1 MFKKFQLKNGMTV
14 LLVESHKSPVVSVQ
28 MWVKTGSADE
38 SPKEAGI
45 SHFIEHLVF
54 KGTKKYGVGEIARTV
69 EGSGGELNAY
79 TSFDQTVF
87 YVTISKAFSDVGL
100 DVISEMMGFPQF
112 DETEI
117 DNEREVVIEEIKRGQ
132 DSPHRQASQLLFS
145 SLYKKHPYGVPVI
158 GFEKVIR
165 SVKKS
170 TLVDYYHR
178 RYVPENM
185 TLVVAGDL
193 DPKEF
198 KKKIQDKFGAFEP
211 YKLKKVKRHKEEKQ
225 EKSVVKVKKAD
236 FKDNLLYLAWRAP
249 KVDHKDVPALDV
261 LALIMGQGE
270 SSRLNQRLRI
280 DESLVNYIGSS
291 TFTPIDPGF
300 FAISTSLNFENL
312 EGTLKGIEQVVTQM
326 LAEPVDKLE
335 LQKAIINMEADES
348 YSLETVDGL
357 ARKVGTYTHL
367 FDDYKYSEKFL
378 KQIKQTTAEDVI
390 KVARKYLSPDKLT
403 VSFLTSEDVDAAKKQ
418 IKAFVKSFDKA
429 YSKAKKP
436 KIPEAAKKKVK
447 SSFAKNKAK
456 SAGSDVQ
463 KITLSS
469 GATLIIRP
477 SFETSVISARA
488 ALRGGLRAEPQ
499 DRVGVTELL
508 SRTWDTQT
516 ASKDEKALREY
527 IDGYAS
533 SLGAFGGRNTVGL
546 SLSTLSNFSDPMAD
560 VFCEMLQQPKVEDGI
575 IQREKKQMSE
585 QINRRDDSPAQLCIL
600 NFMQKLFGDH
610 PYARDPLGT
619 SDSVDHLSSQ
629 DVSSYLSKVLT
640 RKNLHF
646 VVAGAV
652 DPDHWVKKLEEATAQ
667 LPEGRFLDDRFQAPK
682 LTESQKVYLE
692 SKKEQS
698 HIVYGFPGLTFTDQE
713 RYALD
718 LIQSVLAGQGGRLFL
733 ELRDKASLAYSV
745 SPIKMEGVD
754 AGYFGA
760 YIGCS
765 PDKGKKALE
774 MMQIEFDRLCDEMVP
789 EDELERSK
797 KYVIGRH
804 DIELQKTSS
813 IAASMLFDHVYGLPY
828 DDTFKYAD
836 KVQAVTPK
844 DVQSLAQKIFA
855 QNSVTSC
862 VGPLKPWS

>member
-1 MFKKFQLKNGMTV
+1 
-14 LLVESHKSPVVSVQ
+14 
-28 MWVKTGSADE
+28 
-38 SPKEAGI
+38 
-45 SHFIEHLVF
+45 
-54 KGTKKYGVGEIARTV
+54 
-69 EGSGGELNAY
+69 
-79 TSFDQTVF
+79 
-87 YVTISKAFSDVGL
+87 
-100 DVISEMMGFPQF
+100 
-112 DETEI
+112 
-117 DNEREVVIEEIKRGQ
+117 
-132 DSPHRQASQLLFS
+132 
-145 SLYKKHPYGVPVI
+145 
-158 GFEKVIR
+158 
-165 SVKKS
+165 
-170 TLVDYYHR
+170 
-178 RYVPENM
+178 
-185 TLVVAGDL
+185 
-193 DPKEF
+193 
-198 KKKIQDKFGAFEP
+198 
-211 YKLKKVKRHKEEKQ
+211 
-225 EKSVVKVKKAD
+225 
-236 FKDNLLYLAWRAP
+236 
-249 KVDHKDVPALDV
+249 
-261 LALIMGQGE
+261 
-270 SSRLNQRLRI
+270 
-280 DESLVNYIGSS
+280 
-291 TFTPIDPGF
+291 
-300 FAISTSLNFENL
+300 
-312 EGTLKGIEQVVTQM
+312 
-326 LAEPVDKLE
+326 
-335 LQKAIINMEADES
+335 
-348 YSLETVDGL
+348 
-357 ARKVGTYTHL
+357 
-367 FDDYKYSEKFL
+367 
-378 KQIKQTTAEDVI
+378 
-390 KVARKYLSPDKLT
+390 
-403 VSFLTSEDVDAAKKQ
+403 
-418 IKAFVKSFDKA
+418 
-429 YSKAKKP
+429 
-436 KIPEAAKKKVK
+436 
-447 SSFAKNKAK
+447 
-456 SAGSDVQ
+456 
-463 KITLSS
+463 
-469 GATLIIRP
+469 
-477 SFETSVISARA
+477 
-488 ALRGGLRAEPQ
+488 
-499 DRVGVTELL
+499 
-508 SRTWDTQT
+508 
-516 ASKDEKALREY
+516 
-527 IDGYAS
+527 
-533 SLGAFGGRNTVGL
+533 
-546 SLSTLSNFSDPMAD
+546 MAD

-640 RKNLHF
+640 RKNLNF